1 MNTKFKA
8 IVNKIINNVKEHI
21 VKYSIIAGLIITVIV
36 GNSIYRNRI
45 HALETKN
52 EVYVLR
58 EQMAN
63 QKMDSIKNAS
73 GKIIQR
79 QQSLIT
85 NNQDA
90 INTLSA
96 ESFDL
101 KKKDEKN
108 LNTIAL
114 LKTKTEFRAD
124 TLKLVYH
131 DTIPINIA
139 NKDSAALVKYI
150 EDSTITVP
158 RKADVDSPY
167 ISIYQTITKSGV
179 KIDSLKAQDSLIQRV
194 VQNTNGWFKPD
205 TYEFQSFH
213 TNPLFKDKA
222 KQSLIFVPKEKGS
235 LIKYVISALV
245 GAGAVILLK
254 H

>member
-1 MNTKFKA
+1 MNIQFKA
-8 IVNKIINNVKEHI
+8 IINKIGANIKKNI
-21 VKYSIIAGLIITVIV
+21 VSYSAIAASILILII
-36 GNSIYRNRI
+36 GSSIYRNKI
-45 HALETKN
+45 HDLETKN
-52 EVYVLR
+52 EIYVLR
-58 EQMAN
+58 EQMAH
-63 QKMDSIKNAS
+63 QTIDSIKNAT
-73 GKIIQR
+73 GKIIQK
-79 QQSLIT
+79 QQALIT

-90 INTLSA
+90 INELSA

-114 LKTKTEFRAD
+114 LKTKTEFRTD

-131 DTIPINIA
+131 DTIPVNIA
-139 NKDSAALVKYI
+139 NKDSASLVKYI

-167 ISIYQTITKSGV
+167 ISIYQTITKNGV
-179 KIDSLKAQDSLIQRV
+179 KIDSLKAEDSLIQRV
-194 VQNTNGWFKPD
+194 VQNTNGWFKGD

-222 KQSLIFVPKEKGS
+222 KQSLIFVPKSKNRIVS
-235 LIKYVISALV
+235 YLISAII
-245 GAGAVILLK
+245 GAGTAILLK
-254 H
+254 L